1 MCDNTARPAAWKAWL
16 TLFRPPNLFTAPGDP
31 LVGAMLAS
39 GALGLLP
46 QWPST
51 GATLGAAL
59 LFYAAGLLAN
69 DFFDRHID
77 ARERPDRPIPSGA
90 VSPFTV
96 LVVAVALTLAGLL
109 LLVPA
114 GRPALVMGLL
124 VAGASW
130 FYNSTGKRVDW
141 LAPLSMGL
149 CRGLSLWMGACAS
162 GFQGAMSADV
172 LVSVVALTLFI
183 ALITRFSR
191 SEAAASRPSIPAW
204 GLGCLPILLAV
215 WLAVIFIR
223 SPHTV
228 PLAVILG
235 AMSMIWVVVW
245 IIQIKPSASP
255 RQIQSAIGGL
265 IRGLILT
272 QAALCAST
280 GSEGHGA
287 ALLLLAAF
295 PVSGWLGRW
304 FYGS

>member
-1 MCDNTARPAAWKAWL
+1 MCDKTARPGVWRAWL

-39 GALGLLP
+39 GTLGLLP
-46 QWPST
+46 QWHLI

-69 DFFDRHID
+69 DFFDRSID
-77 ARERPDRPIPSGA
+77 ALERPDRPIPSGA

-96 LVVAVALTLAGLL
+96 LAVAVALTLAGIL
-109 LLVPA
+109 LLVLA
-114 GRPALVMGLL
+114 GRPAFVMGLL
-124 VAGASW
+124 LAGASW
-130 FYNSTGKRVDW
+130 FYNSTGKRVGW

-149 CRGLSLWMGACAS
+149 CRGLSLWMGACTF
-162 GFQGAMSADV
+162 GFQGAMTTDV

-183 ALITRFSR
+183 ALITGFARDEAASSR
-191 SEAAASRPSIPAW
+191 SAIPLW
-204 GLGCLPILLAV
+204 RIGRLPILLAA
-215 WLAVIFIR
+215 WLAFILLR
-223 SPHTV
+223 SPHTA
-228 PLAVILG
+228 PLAFILA
-235 AMSMIWVVVW
+235 AMSLVWVVVW
-245 IIQIKPSASP
+245 VIQIKPSASP
-255 RQIQSAIGGL
+255 QQIQSAIGGL

-280 GSEGHGA
+280 GSEGQGA